1 MIHNNNCN
9 MAIHD
14 LPDMYALSPRASG
27 IHIRQIPM
35 AMLQPLHVRLVGCTT
50 YYFAL
55 SVFTVEDDGD
65 VADNEVHHESLLKSK
80 VLTKLK
86 AKYIKVVNNIKKII
100 ESKRFKVEDLIA
112 NMCLADDHYSVF
124 ATDDAFSKI
133 TTINEL
139 FLHINKYCTIFEYKL
154 LEMFLESLDECGEAV
169 KLLDDFTEE
178 LQRSV
183 LKELDLMSESKD
195 QLKPKIPMH
204 GTCTLKIKYTGDQK
218 CTLSTK
224 NMVQRIVCECL
235 KLHKLSII
243 FLGLEEGCVA
253 FVYQIS
259 TAVKSYILQKC
270 VTPNDL
276 VLLALH
282 DIKCLIVDD
291 TEISAPLEFKAQV
304 SVVQAY
310 DSLCSVHT
318 YNIIWHKNLI
328 VIKFYSKAILLSLST
343 VVLNSFKFS

>member
-1 MIHNNNCN
+1 M
-9 MAIHD
+9 
-14 LPDMYALSPRASG
+14 
-27 IHIRQIPM
+27 
-35 AMLQPLHVRLVGCTT
+35 
-50 YYFAL
+50 
-55 SVFTVEDDGD
+55 SVFTIEDAGD
-65 VADNEVHHESLLKSK
+65 VADNEVHHESLLESK
-80 VLTKLK
+80 PLTKLK
-86 AKYIKVVNNIKKII
+86 AKYIKVVNKIKKII

-112 NMCLADDHYSVF
+112 NMCLADDRYSVF
-124 ATDDAFSKI
+124 STDDEFSKI

-154 LEMFLESLDECGEAV
+154 LQMFLESLDECDEAV

-178 LQRSV
+178 LQHSV

-224 NMVQRIVCECL
+224 NMVQRIVCESL

-243 FLGLEEGCVA
+243 FLGLEEGCIA

-259 TAVKSYILQKC
+259 AVVKSYILEKSI
-270 VTPNDL
+270 TPNDL
-276 VLLALH
+276 GLLALH

-291 TEISAPLEFKAQV
+291 TEIPVPLEFKEQV
-304 SVVQAY
+304 SVMQAY
-310 DSLCSVHT
+310 GSLCSVYT
-318 YNIIWHKNLI
+318 YNTIWHEKLM
-328 VIKFYSKAILLSLST
+328 VIKFLQCSYH
-343 VVLNSFKFS
+343 